1 MRFGF
6 LTGGLALL
14 LLPATGVRAAIVIEH
29 SGVGCVVAGQFPR
42 FEARFQ
48 PASDVSRAR
57 LHFRPAGGPHWYSV
71 PMKAEGGEFAGVLP
85 KPKKSLKQLEYYIEA
100 TDTAFGTSRTAEY
113 KPEVASGPGACKDKL
128 VARALSAASVLI
140 EGPAGAPLVPVGFD
154 PAGVIPLSGTPGAST
169 QAPSSSGTGSTT
181 GSSAGTG
188 TATTAGSAAG
198 AGGVGTKAFLIGGAV
213 AAGAG
218 VAVAV
223 SKGGGSGGTGGSG
236 SGGSGSGGSA
246 PCQAQPITSSLSNP
260 TSGALRCG
268 LPLRAGIVV
277 TNGSCS
283 ALPVQAVQLTQ
294 NATAG
299 TFCAAALSSFSF
311 APAVSTVASG
321 QTTTVL
327 NYQSA
332 PFCCPGGPCPGT
344 TVCTYDETFSV
355 LTGAGAVPTGAV
367 SLQVSF
373 DPTCPICP
381 P

>member
-1 MRFGF
+1 MRFGS

-71 PMKAEGGEFAGVLP
+71 PMRAEGGEFAGVIP

-198 AGGVGTKAFLIGGAV
+198 AGGVGTKAFLGAAHHLQPFEPDEWSASLRPAFARRYRGHERLLLGPAGPGRAADAKRDRRHVLRGRAQLVQLRSGGVDRGFRPDDHGAQLPERALLLPGRSLSRHYGLHV
-213 AAGAG
+213 RRDVLRPDRRRSRADGRREPAG
-218 VAVAV
+218 VVR
-223 SKGGGSGGTGGSG
+223 
-236 SGGSGSGGSA
+236 
-246 PCQAQPITSSLSNP
+246 PD
-260 TSGALRCG
+260 
-268 LPLRAGIVV
+268 LPHLPSV
-277 TNGSCS
+277 TT
-283 ALPVQAVQLTQ
+283 L
-294 NATAG
+294 
-299 TFCAAALSSFSF
+299 
-311 APAVSTVASG
+311 ASR
-321 QTTTVL
+321 
-327 NYQSA
+327 
-332 PFCCPGGPCPGT
+332 
-344 TVCTYDETFSV
+344 
-355 LTGAGAVPTGAV
+355 
-367 SLQVSF
+367 
-373 DPTCPICP
+373 
-381 P
+381 